1 MFSKEEILA
10 WTFQN
15 SSSFILQFQS
25 NGNLLHVEFKKQ
37 EEEAEASKYRVK
49 EDLLEKKVNFLI
61 LILRI
66 FWLEN
71 NEDEVCRLAF
81 SDSTPATVL

>member
-1 MFSKEEILA
+1 M
-10 WTFQN
+10 
-15 SSSFILQFQS
+15 LQFRS
-25 NGNLLHVEFKKQ
+25 NGNLLQVEFKKQ

-71 NEDEVCRLAF
+71 NEDEVHWLAF

>member
-1 MFSKEEILA
+1 M
-10 WTFQN
+10 
-15 SSSFILQFQS
+15 QFQS
-25 NGNLLHVEFKKQ
+25 NGNLLQVEFKKQ

-71 NEDEVCRLAF
+71 NEDKVRGLAF

>member
-1 MFSKEEILA
+1 M
-10 WTFQN
+10 
-15 SSSFILQFQS
+15 QFQS
-25 NGNLLHVEFKKQ
+25 NGNLLQVEFKKQ

-71 NEDEVCRLAF
+71 NEDEVRWLAF
-81 SDSTPATVL
+81 SDLTPATVL

>member
-1 MFSKEEILA
+1 M
-10 WTFQN
+10 
-15 SSSFILQFQS
+15 QFQS
-25 NGNLLHVEFKKQ
+25 NGNLLQVEFKKQ
-37 EEEAEASKYRVK
+37 EEEAEASKYRIQAEASKYRVK

-71 NEDEVCRLAF
+71 NEDEVRWLAF
-81 SDSTPATVL
+81 SDLTPATVL

>member
-1 MFSKEEILA
+1 M
-10 WTFQN
+10 
-15 SSSFILQFQS
+15 QFQS
-25 NGNLLHVEFKKQ
+25 NGNLLQVEFKKQ

-71 NEDEVCRLAF
+71 NEDEVRGLAF

>member
-1 MFSKEEILA
+1 M
-10 WTFQN
+10 
-15 SSSFILQFQS
+15 QFQS
-25 NGNLLHVEFKKQ
+25 NGNLLQVEFKKQ

-71 NEDEVCRLAF
+71 NEDEVRWLAF